1 MNKRFFKEGKW
12 IPYTIATCSA
22 VFVYLF
28 FSHLTGVLH
37 MISAFLNVC
46 EPIIIGI
53 IIAYVVTPLIQ
64 WIERHLLRRIP
75 HRRLRYNLSMLL
87 ALVTVAVLLSLLM
100 SLLIP
105 QLISSVLQFIANIN
119 YYSDKLSS
127 VLQDLRDRASEMNLD
142 IGELISFGDNF
153 FNEVARFL
161 SRNANKIIS
170 SSFSLGGKSFNIV
183 IGLILALYFLADK
196 RRMLQGIDRLFR
208 CVIDEKRYLSV
219 RQFLGKCNDI
229 MGKYVVGDILDA
241 MIVGIIN
248 AVFMTLVGMPYVVLV
263 SVVVG
268 ITNLAPT
275 FGPFVGAGIGAFIL
289 IFAEPIDA
297 AIFLIFTLIL
307 QMLDGYVIKPRL
319 FSGTLGVPGVWIVI
333 GVIVGGKLFGV
344 MGILLAIP
352 VVAILNFVYHDF
364 VERQERK
371 RGIPYSQVEESFLP
385 GTVEGVKKPQ
395 P

>member
-12 IPYTIATCSA
+12 ISYTIATCSA

-28 FSHLTGVLH
+28 FSHLTGVLN
-37 MISAFLNVC
+37 MISAFLKVC

-64 WIERHLLRRIP
+64 WIERHPLCRIP
-75 HRRLRYNLSMLL
+75 HRQLRYNLSMLL

-127 VLQDLRDRASEMNLD
+127 FLQDLRDHASEMNLD

-183 IGLILALYFLADK
+183 IGMILALYFLADK
-196 RRMLQGIDRLFR
+196 RRMLQGMDRLFR

-241 MIVGIIN
+241 LIVGIIN

-352 VVAILNFVYHDF
+352 VVAILNFVYLDF

-371 RGIPYSQVEESFLP
+371 RGIPYSQIEESFLP
-385 GTVEGVKKPQ
+385 STTEEVKKPQ